1 MDSTAAQ
8 IQIPPEIRTYLENIL
23 QDAQM
28 TTALD
33 NQMRE
38 DMVFELYKQ
47 LDNYLA
53 SVVVDKMPPE
63 FVEEFIKLNEQPTTK
78 QQAEAFIKEKLPNS
92 QQVLAEAF
100 VHFRDMYVHNV
111 SAARE
116 NQSQQQEQPQNTN

>member
-1 MDSTAAQ
+1 MDNTAAQ

-38 DMVFELYKQ
+38 DMIVELYKQ

-53 SVVVDKMPPE
+53 SVIVDKMPPQY
-63 FVEEFIKLNEQPTTK
+63 VEEFIKLNEQPTTK
-78 QQAEAFIKEKLPNS
+78 QQAEQFIKEKLPNS
-92 QQVLAEAF
+92 QQVLSEAF

-116 NQSQQQEQPQNTN
+116 DQNTQEQQPNNTN